1 MRKFGTISLLFL
13 LLFGFLCGCHSPLD
27 KKDKQES
34 APKTD
39 KTDKTD
45 KNNTKLTKINM
56 ESIDQSIAN
65 EAKNKILGMEEIVD
79 VKAVNLNNELYVAAK
94 PEHHERFQLDKLKKE
109 MKQTLKKMYPNLKIY
124 VSVDKKILMLLD
136 NLETKIKNKEVD
148 KEEVKKQLKIVKKEM
163 HSDT

>member
-13 LLFGFLCGCHSPLD
+13 LLFSFLCGCHSPLD
-27 KKDKQES
+27 KKDTQEKQES
-34 APKTD
+34 AQEINKTD
-39 KTDKTD
+39 A
-45 KNNTKLTKINM
+45 KLTKINI
-56 ESIDQSIAN
+56 ESIDQSIAD